1 MGNTGLRVI
10 CPNPWTVR
18 VESLKSVLDN
28 WSAINM
34 LLNNSLEKKL
44 DPAKR
49 DRING
54 VQSQTHCFNYY
65 FGVYVLQ
72 LLLRHSDNLSK
83 ALQNS
88 ERSACEGQTLA
99 AISVK
104 TLEKTRNDDSF
115 DSILDL
121 IKGNAELMVLQ
132 WPTIPRKC
140 ENSAKYLGEQET
152 PRHNDI
158 TEEKLMYGRVYFN
171 AVDNIIVRIK
181 EQFDQSC
188 TGFKACQSF
197 EKLLTDTTHDRKY
210 QGSLSDVLDIHCTK
224 NKVFY

>member
-1 MGNTGLRVI
+1 
-10 CPNPWTVR
+10 
-18 VESLKSVLDN
+18 
-28 WSAINM
+28 M
-34 LLNNSLEKKL
+34 LSDNSLQKKL
-44 DPAKR
+44 DSAMR
-49 DRING
+49 DRIIR
-54 VQSQTHCFNYY
+54 VQRQAHCFNYY

-72 LLLRHSDNLSK
+72 LLLRHSDSLSI

-99 AISVK
+99 AISIK
-104 TLEKTRNDDSF
+104 TLGKTRNDDSF

-121 IKGNAELMVLQ
+121 IKGNAELMDLPQ
-132 WPTIPRKC
+132 PTIPRKC
-140 ENSAKYLGEQET
+140 ENSAKHLGEQEY
-152 PRHNDI
+152 PQYNDI
-158 TEEKLMYGRVYFN
+158 TEEELMYRRVYFN
-171 AVDNIIVRIK
+171 AVDNIIVCIK

-188 TGFKACQSF
+188 TGFKASQSF